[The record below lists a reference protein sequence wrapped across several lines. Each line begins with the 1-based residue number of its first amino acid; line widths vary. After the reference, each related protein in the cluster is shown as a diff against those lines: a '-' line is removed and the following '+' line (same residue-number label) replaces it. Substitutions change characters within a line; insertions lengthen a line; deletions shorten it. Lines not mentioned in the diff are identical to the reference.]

1 MSDDNPTLPYPEPAE
16 EYPTLVIPD
25 GSVEEET
32 AAEESLRRRRWPWV
46 LLVIV
51 VVLALLAVAAEL
63 LIRSLLPGVVR
74 SAVIERLQLPAGQ
87 QLDVETDGILL
98 PQVIAGRLDTL
109 RLSTDEVTV
118 RGVTGAVD
126 VTATGVPLYGGDLN
140 GATGRMRVGEDQFT
154 ALLATA
160 DLPVETVAFDAPD
173 ATLSGTVGVLG
184 LDVPVAVTVTPD
196 VVDGDLR
203 LTPGSLSVGG
213 LVVDAAQVQSVLGP
227 LGISL
232 TQTQT
237 VCIAD
242 RIPAGVTVTGLQIE
256 GPEAVIDAV
265 VDGAIISDASLRA
278 PGVCPR
284 G

>member
-25 GSVEEET
+25 GSGEEQTE
-32 AAEESLRRRRWPWV
+32 AEGPRRRRWPWV

-74 SAVIERLQLPAGQ
+74 FAVIERLQLPAGQ

-109 RLSTDEVTV
+109 RFSTEEVTV

-126 VTATGVPLYGGDLN
+126 VTATGVPLHGGDLN
-140 GATGRMRVGEDQFT
+140 GATGRMRIGEDQFT

-160 DLPVETVAFDAPD
+160 DLPVETVAFNAPD
-173 ATLSGTVGVLG
+173 VTLSGTVGLLG

-196 VVDGDLR
+196 IVDGDLR

-213 LVVDAAQVQSVLGP
+213 LVVDAGQVQSVLGP
-227 LGISL
+227 S
-232 TQTQT
+232 
-237 VCIAD
+237 A
-242 RIPAGVTVTGLQIE
+242 RR
-256 GPEAVIDAV
+256 
-265 VDGAIISDASLRA
+265 SRRRRRSASPIGFP
-278 PGVCPR
+278 PGSPSQGSR
-284 G
+284 SKARRP